1 MRIVQN
7 SHFLIYLC
15 NFVSNIYKMKL
26 QIKVLLMAFLLLFSC
41 QDNKE
46 QRLIENTKDAKKKE
60 TIFNN
65 INKGWNF
72 NADPINPPSQGLVA
86 MWPEWRIFFLELK
99 NKPKSS
105 IGAFQKK
112 AKELSKKVAELNNNI
127 PMAYNKPEVKSRIA
141 VLISKINS
149 LNLFINLDEI
159 PDQKV
164 VALVTEIN
172 IQLISLQS
180 QLDEIVRK
188 SAIPKEEGES
198 DLIQMLDTSRAIPTR
213 QISPKIEQISSR
225 RKI

>member
-1 MRIVQN
+1 
-7 SHFLIYLC
+7 
-15 NFVSNIYKMKL
+15 MKL
-26 QIKVLLMAFLLLFSC
+26 PFSCLFLLLLLMLSC

-46 QRLIENTKDAKKKE
+46 QRLIETAKDAKKQE
-60 TIFNN
+60 IIFDN

-72 NADPINPPSQGLVA
+72 NAKPINPASEGLVN
-86 MWPEWRIFFLELK
+86 MWKEWRLFLNEL
-99 NKPKSS
+99 NRKPKST

-112 AKELSKKVAELNNNI
+112 AKELSKKAADLNNNI

-172 IQLISLQS
+172 IQMISLQS

-188 SAIPKEEGES
+188 NMIPKEEGES
-198 DLIQMLDTSRAIPTR
+198 DLIQMLDTSRAIPNR
-213 QISPKIEQISSR
+213 QILPKN
-225 RKI
+225 

>member
-99 NKPKSS
+99 NKPKST

-164 VALVTEIN
+164 VNLVTEIN

>member
-26 QIKVLLMAFLLLFSC
+26 VFSC
-41 QDNKE
+41 LFLVLFLTLSCQNNKE
-46 QRLIENTKDAKKKE
+46 QRLIETAKEAKKQE
-60 TIFNN
+60 IIFDN

-72 NADPINPPSQGLVA
+72 NAKPLNPASQGLVE
-86 MWPEWRIFFLELK
+86 MWNEWRIFLIEL
-99 NKPKSS
+99 NQKPKST

-112 AKELSKKVAELNNNI
+112 AIELSKKAADLNNNI
-127 PMAYNKPEVKSRIA
+127 PVAYNKPEVKSRIA

-149 LNLFINLDEI
+149 LNMFLNLDKI
-159 PDQKV
+159 QDKKV
-164 VALVTEIN
+164 VALVLEIN

-188 SAIPKEEGES
+188 NTIPKEEGES
-198 DLIQMLDTSRAIPTR
+198 DLIQMLDTSRAIPNR
-213 QISPKIEQISSR
+213 QILPKN
-225 RKI
+225 

>member
-164 VALVTEIN
+164 VNLVTEIN

>member
-1 MRIVQN
+1 
-7 SHFLIYLC
+7 
-15 NFVSNIYKMKL
+15 MKL
-26 QIKVLLMAFLLLFSC
+26 QFSCLFLVLLLILSC

-46 QRLIENTKDAKKKE
+46 QRLIETAKDAKKQE
-60 TIFNN
+60 IIFDN

-72 NADPINPPSQGLVA
+72 NAKPINPASEGLVN
-86 MWPEWRIFFLELK
+86 MWKEWRLFLNEL
-99 NKPKSS
+99 NRKPKST

-112 AKELSKKVAELNNNI
+112 AKELSKKALDLNNNI

-188 SAIPKEEGES
+188 NTIPKEEGES
-198 DLIQMLDTSRAIPTR
+198 DLIQMLDTSRAIPNR
-213 QISPKIEQISSR
+213 QILPKN
-225 RKI
+225 

>member
-1 MRIVQN
+1 
-7 SHFLIYLC
+7 
-15 NFVSNIYKMKL
+15 MKL
-26 QIKVLLMAFLLLFSC
+26 QITVLLMAFLLLFSC
-41 QDNKE
+41 QENKE
-46 QRLIENTKDAKKKE
+46 QRLIENAKDAKKKE

-65 INKGWNF
+65 INNGWNF
-72 NADPINPPSQGLVA
+72 NANPINPAAQGLVT
-86 MWPEWRIFFLELK
+86 MWPEWRGFLLEL
-99 NKPKSS
+99 NSKPKST

-164 VALVTEIN
+164 VALVSEIN
-172 IQLISLQS
+172 TELLSIQS

-188 SAIPKEEGES
+188 NSIPKEEGES
-198 DLIQMLDTSRAIPTR
+198 DLIQMLDPSRAIPN
-213 QISPKIEQISSR
+213 Q
-225 RKI
+225 

>member
-1 MRIVQN
+1 MRILQN

-26 QIKVLLMAFLLLFSC
+26 PFSCLFLLLLLTISC

-46 QRLIENTKDAKKKE
+46 QRLIETAKDAKKQE
-60 TIFNN
+60 IIFDN

-72 NADPINPPSQGLVA
+72 NAKPINPASQGLVN
-86 MWPEWRIFFLELK
+86 MWKEWRLFLNEL
-99 NKPKSS
+99 NRKPIST

-112 AKELSKKVAELNNNI
+112 AKELSKKALDLNNNI

-172 IQLISLQS
+172 IQMISLQS

-188 SAIPKEEGES
+188 NMIPKEEGES
-198 DLIQMLDTSRAIPTR
+198 DLIQMLDTSRAIPNR
-213 QISPKIEQISSR
+213 QILPKN
-225 RKI
+225 

>member
-1 MRIVQN
+1 
-7 SHFLIYLC
+7 
-15 NFVSNIYKMKL
+15 MKL
-26 QIKVLLMAFLLLFSC
+26 PFSCLFLLLLLMLSC

-46 QRLIENTKDAKKKE
+46 QRLIETAKDAKKQE
-60 TIFNN
+60 IIYDN

-72 NADPINPPSQGLVA
+72 NAKPINPASEGLVN
-86 MWPEWRIFFLELK
+86 MWKEWRLFLNEL
-99 NKPKSS
+99 NRKPKST

-112 AKELSKKVAELNNNI
+112 AKELSKKAADLNNNI
-127 PMAYNKPEVKSRIA
+127 PMAYNKPEVKSRIS

-172 IQLISLQS
+172 IQMISLQS

-188 SAIPKEEGES
+188 NTIPKEEGES
-198 DLIQMLDTSRAIPTR
+198 DLIQMLDTSRAIPNR
-213 QISPKIEQISSR
+213 QILPKN
-225 RKI
+225 